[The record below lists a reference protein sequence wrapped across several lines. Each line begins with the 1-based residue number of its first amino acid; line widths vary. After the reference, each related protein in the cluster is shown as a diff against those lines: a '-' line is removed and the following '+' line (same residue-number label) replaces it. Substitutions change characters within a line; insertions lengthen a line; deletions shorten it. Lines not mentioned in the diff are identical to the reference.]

1 MVYNYVR
8 VRMAD
13 NSATED
19 VVAEA
24 YLLAA
29 RSFSRFD
36 PTRAKFSTWVVKI
49 ATNCMNGY
57 YRKQR
62 PSAPLED
69 VPETYFAQAGEQD
82 QLADRDYVDRLFG
95 CLDST
100 ERELIAM
107 KYMQGF
113 RNVDIAE
120 ALDMNAS
127 TVSTMLARSLAKMR
141 TVAETLETQN
151 VSA

>member
-1 MVYNYVR
+1 M
-8 VRMAD
+8 
-13 NSATED
+13 
-19 VVAEA
+19 
-24 YLLAA
+24 
-29 RSFSRFD
+29 
-36 PTRAKFSTWVVKI
+36 
-49 ATNCMNGY
+49 
-57 YRKQR
+57 
-62 PSAPLED
+62 
-69 VPETYFAQAGEQD
+69 
-82 QLADRDYVDRLFG
+82 ADRDYCDRLLG
-95 CLDST
+95 CLDAT
-100 ERELIAM
+100 ERELIAL